1 MLRLRSILPLL
12 ATGTLVALAAWAGWY
27 AWQLYN
33 FNPWT
38 RDARVRANIVTVAP
52 DVAGPIVELNVRDN
66 QEVRIG
72 DVLFTVDQA
81 RYRLAVEQAQAALEG
96 AKSTLEQRN
105 DELNRRLRLTTEA
118 ISQEALNQA
127 KSASAAAQAAYD
139 QAEATLEVAKL
150 NLARTIVHSPVNGH
164 VTNLLLEKGDYATQG
179 HAIVAIVDS
188 DSFYVAAYFEETKL
202 PLIRIGAAASI
213 RLLGANARLDGKVES
228 IARAITDRENA
239 VGGDLIA
246 NVNPTFSW
254 VRLAQRI
261 PVRIAIEHIPPEMTL
276 SAGMTATVFIER

>member
-12 ATGTLVALAAWAGWY
+12 ATGAIVALAAWAGWY
-27 AWQLYN
+27 VWQLYN

-52 DVAGPIVELNVRDN
+52 DVAGPIIELNVRDN

-81 RYRLAVEQAQAALEG
+81 RYRLAVEQAQAALE
-96 AKSTLEQRN
+96 AARSTLQQRN
-105 DELNRRLRLTTEA
+105 DELNRRLRLTTDA
-118 ISQEALNQA
+118 ISEEALNQA
-127 KSASAAAQAAYD
+127 KSASAAAQAGHD
-139 QAEATLEVAKL
+139 QAQAMLDIAKL
-150 NLARTIVHSPVNGH
+150 NLARTVVHSPVNGH

-179 HAIVAIVDS
+179 RAIVAIVDS

-202 PLIRIGAAASI
+202 PLIRIGAPASI
-213 RLLGANARLDGKVES
+213 RLLGANASFSGKVES

-261 PVRIAIEHIPPEMTL
+261 PVRIAIDTPPGMTL
-276 SAGMTATVFIER
+276 SAGMTATVVIER

>member
-12 ATGTLVALAAWAGWY
+12 ATGAIVALAAWAGWY
-27 AWQLYN
+27 VWQLYN
-33 FNPWT
+33 LNPWT

-52 DVAGPIVELNVRDN
+52 DVAGPIIELNVRDN

-96 AKSTLEQRN
+96 ARSTLQQRN
-105 DELNRRLRLTTEA
+105 DELSRRLRLTTDA
-118 ISQEALNQA
+118 ISEEALNQA
-127 KSASAAAQAAYD
+127 KSASAAAQAGYD
-139 QAEATLEVAKL
+139 QAQATLETAKL

-179 HAIVAIVDS
+179 RAIVAIVDS

-202 PLIRIGAAASI
+202 PLIRIGAPASI
-213 RLLGANARLDGKVES
+213 RLLGANASFGGKVES

-261 PVRIAIEHIPPEMTL
+261 PVRIAIDVPPGITL
-276 SAGMTATVFIER
+276 SAGMTATVVIER

>member
-1 MLRLRSILPLL
+1 MLRVRSILPLL
-12 ATGTLVALAAWAGWY
+12 ATGAMVALAAWAGWY
-27 AWQLYN
+27 VWQLYN

-52 DVAGPIVELNVRDN
+52 DVAGPIIELNVRDN

-96 AKSTLEQRN
+96 ARSTLQQRN
-105 DELNRRLRLTTEA
+105 DELSRRLRLTTEA
-118 ISQEALNQA
+118 ISEEALNQT
-127 KSASAAAQAAYD
+127 KSASAAAQAGYD
-139 QAEATLEVAKL
+139 QAQAMLETAKL
-150 NLARTIVHSPVNGH
+150 NLARTVVHSPVNGH
-164 VTNLLLEKGDYATQG
+164 VTNLQLEKGDYATQG
-179 HAIVAIVDS
+179 RAIVAIVDS

-202 PLIRIGAAASI
+202 PLIRIGAPASI
-213 RLLGANARLDGKVES
+213 RLLGANASFGGKVES

-261 PVRIAIEHIPPEMTL
+261 PVRIAIDTPPGITL
-276 SAGMTATVFIER
+276 SAGMTATVVIER